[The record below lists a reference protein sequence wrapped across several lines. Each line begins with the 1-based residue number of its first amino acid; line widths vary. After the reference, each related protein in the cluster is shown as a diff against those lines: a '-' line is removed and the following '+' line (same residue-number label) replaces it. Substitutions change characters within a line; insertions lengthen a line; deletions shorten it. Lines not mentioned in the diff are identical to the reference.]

1 MAQRIAVLLVAVF
14 ALVGCVARTG
24 PAAGSP
30 ESGQSRPGVVTRG
43 LLEHADPCGFLDH
56 KALTDLGKTSFDDGL
71 FYTDCTA
78 SIDAQGNTLSVRA
91 QLQLEPS
98 DRDDGDPWRET
109 ERRGFTVM
117 TADEETYGC
126 EREIEIY
133 DDAVLALWASEVEKT
148 GTTCDIVDK
157 ATDAAIDKLTS
168 GEAAQLQV
176 SPASLANQDSC
187 ELVTEDEAS
196 RAPEVDAT
204 DLFPSFGGQFC
215 GWGAELVDQPGVFV
229 SFTRGDPP
237 AVNGPTEQPIEVAG
251 HPGIVTREGPD
262 TTIGPSLPYCEV
274 AVVYRGERFGLTEVL
289 TVSVRNNEAPASNC
303 PLATELTE
311 KALGRLPGG

>member
-1 MAQRIAVLLVAVF
+1 MAQRIAVLLVAVL
-14 ALVGCVARTG
+14 ALAGCVSRTG

-30 ESGQSRPGVVTRG
+30 EGGPPGVVARD

-56 KALTDLGKTSFDDGL
+56 KTITDLGKTSFDGGL

-78 SIDAQGNTLSVRA
+78 SIDVQDNTVSIQA
-91 QLQLEPS
+91 QLKIDPS
-98 DRDDGDPWRET
+98 ERDDGERWRET
-109 ERRGFTVM
+109 ERRGFTVW
-117 TADEETYGC
+117 TSDEESYGC

-133 DDAVLALWASEVEKT
+133 DDAVLALWVSETGKT

-176 SPASLANQDSC
+176 APGSLANQDAC
-187 ELVTEDEAS
+187 ELITEDDAA
-196 RAPEVDAT
+196 RAPDVDAT
-204 DLFPSFGGQFC
+204 DLYPGFGGQFC
-215 GWGAELVDQPGVFV
+215 SWGAELVDQPGLFV

-237 AVNGPTEQPIEVAG
+237 SVHGPTEQPIEVAG
-251 HPGIVTREGPD
+251 HLGIVTQEGPD
-262 TTIGPSLPYCEV
+262 STIGPSLPYCEV
-274 AVVYRGERFGLTEVL
+274 AVVYHSWQFDMTEIL

-311 KALGRLPGG
+311 KALDQLPGG